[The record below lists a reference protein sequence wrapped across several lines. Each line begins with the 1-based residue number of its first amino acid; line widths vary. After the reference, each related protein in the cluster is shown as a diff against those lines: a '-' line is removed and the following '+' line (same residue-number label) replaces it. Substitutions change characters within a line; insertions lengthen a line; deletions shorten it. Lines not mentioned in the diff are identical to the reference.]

1 MIAKILSADGKL
13 LAQTT
18 NRKTIEK
25 IHKIIM
31 EALIMKGDYSAG
43 CVFDL
48 PKEEGGEIGG

>member
-31 EALIMKGDYSAG
+31 EALIMREDYSAG